1 MALPAAAEAAALADA
16 EALAEAEALADAE
29 EALPLPEEQ
38 PARTAA
44 MPAAA
49 PTPMKPLL
57 VKFFIMHS
65 FPFPCGYGESSSLLP
80 FWHAPPLPRN
90 PARISTHYSDCYT
103 LLK

>member
-1 MALPAAAEAAALADA
+1 MAPPAAAEAAALADA

-65 FPFPCGYGESSSLLP
+65 FPFSLWVRRKLVFAAFLACSAATAQP
-80 FWHAPPLPRN
+80 RADFYPL
-90 PARISTHYSDCYT
+90 
-103 LLK
+103 

>member
-1 MALPAAAEAAALADA
+1 MPDSPPVTKRMLPPAAAEALAALTEAEALADA
-16 EALAEAEALADAE
+16 EEALADAE

-57 VKFFIMHS
+57 VKFFIVQS
-65 FPFPCGYGESSSLLP
+65 FPFP
-80 FWHAPPLPRN
+80 FR
-90 PARISTHYSDCYT
+90 
-103 LLK
+103 